1 MTRSEMA
8 RENFRAG
15 YNCAQS
21 VALAFADLIDMDRDA
36 LARMASPLGGGMGR
50 LREVCGAVSG
60 MLLVLGALQG
70 YDGPET
76 GGVKAELYA
85 KVQALAE
92 AFEAR
97 HGSIVCRELLGLT
110 EKRQPPTP
118 TPRTADFYEKRPCAQ
133 CIADAAE
140 ILEGFLREQE
150 SGNRQ

>member
-1 MTRSEMA
+1 MTRGERAM
-8 RENFRAG
+8 ENFRAG

-21 VALAFADLIDMDRDA
+21 VALAFADLVPMDPDA
-36 LARMASPLGGGMGR
+36 LARMASPFGGGMGR

-76 GGVKAELYA
+76 GEVKAALYT

-118 TPRTADFYEKRPCAQ
+118 SPRTADFYEKRPCARF
-133 CIADAAE
+133 IADAAE
-140 ILEGFLREQE
+140 ILEGYLAGE
-150 SGNRQ
+150 